1 MTRKPLAQPP
11 PEEDPKQDVREL
23 VRCMYSLDRELNRLN
38 KDLAKV
44 HSINPRSI
52 YIMAQIRSG
61 HNRPAELARHFG
73 VLPSAITFEVDKL
86 VAAKLVRRDQNPTD
100 RRSVVLSVTAK
111 GGSGGLSERRR
122 RTHNHACCRDYRQGS
137 PQLRENG
144 DLPAKRVFHIESP
157 PWDPL
162 MADLRQPHF

>member
-1 MTRKPLAQPP
+1 MTRKPVAPPP
-11 PEEDPKQDVREL
+11 PEDDAKQDVRDL

-111 GGSGGLSERRR
+111 GLNVVERAVAA
-122 RTHNHACCRDYRQGS
+122 THVMLEDRMGRV
-137 PQLRENG
+137 
-144 DLPAKRVFHIESP
+144 PAKDLKTFLDVFKV
-157 PWDPL
+157 
-162 MADLRQPHF
+162 LRDAPAAGS

>member
-38 KDLAKV
+38 KDLAKI

-73 VLPSAITFEVDKL
+73 VLPSAITFEIDKL
-86 VAAKLVRRDQNPTD
+86 VAAKLVRRDQNPAD

-111 GGSGGLSERRR
+111 GLNVVERAVTA
-122 RTHNHACCRDYRQGS
+122 THTLLEERMSRVAPADLKTFLDVFKV
-137 PQLRENG
+137 LREAP
-144 DLPAKRVFHIESP
+144 PAGG
-157 PWDPL
+157 
-162 MADLRQPHF
+162 